1 MPVSKDYIFRQKD
14 KNHLEFIGDFEGLYK
29 NENNTWGQDGKDNR
43 LREYYKFSRNRIVK
57 TLKDLRAPNNM
68 SILEVGCG
76 LGYVLNEINKAVPKN
91 NITGM
96 DISPTAITKAKK
108 LFPDYDYIV
117 GDICSKKLIFKKK
130 FNVMLFNNILWYL
143 LEDLPLVFEN
153 IKHNIAKNG
162 YIIFVQAFLKQQN
175 YGVNVIDGFN
185 GFIKNILVNHPQ
197 YDLLKAEINY
207 NKFIHHDG
215 IILLKVKDT

>member
-1 MPVSKDYIFRQKD
+1 
-14 KNHLEFIGDFEGLYK
+14 
-29 NENNTWGQDGKDNR
+29 
-43 LREYYKFSRNRIVK
+43 
-57 TLKDLRAPNNM
+57 
-68 SILEVGCG
+68 
-76 LGYVLNEINKAVPKN
+76 
-91 NITGM
+91 
-96 DISPTAITKAKK
+96 
-108 LFPDYDYIV
+108 
-117 GDICSKKLIFKKK
+117 
-130 FNVMLFNNILWYL
+130 MLFNNILWYL